1 MADRPTAEDIETARQ
16 ELYEGSELRTPYLSG
31 ERNQYHPSRKPES
44 RFEVQVLSWSKMRQR
59 VGGGA
64 QDTTGAYNRGFND
77 ALDSLVIPAR
87 KR

>member
-59 VGGGA
+59 VEGGA
-64 QDTTGAYNRGFND
+64 SAGDYARGWND